1 MLSSMAVERDFESI
15 TVKDITEIATMNRAT
30 FYAHYEDKYMLLEV
44 LFLEFFDQ
52 TLVRKSSMKAP
63 SAQKRW
69 KI

>member
-1 MLSSMAVERDFESI
+1 MAVERDFESI